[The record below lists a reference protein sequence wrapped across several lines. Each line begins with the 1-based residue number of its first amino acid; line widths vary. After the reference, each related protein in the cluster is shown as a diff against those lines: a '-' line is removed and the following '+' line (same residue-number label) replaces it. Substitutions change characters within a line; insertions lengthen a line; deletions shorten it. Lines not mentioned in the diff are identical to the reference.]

1 MPAAYLDWLAEIFED
16 AQVPFHAQLPQEQA
30 DYLDVSLRKLVGAEN
45 EDEEVVYRRI
55 RERWLKHGL
64 PGRQLLTA
72 FIRDEVYSRRDS
84 PFRPKEGEA
93 YYTNDYVAKEH
104 PPEAPPRRT

>member
-1 MPAAYLDWLAEIFED
+1 MPAAYLDWLAEVFED
-16 AQVPFHAQLPQEQA
+16 AQVPFNAQLTPEQA
-30 DYLDVSLRKLVGAEN
+30 TYLDVSLRKLVGAEK

-72 FIRDEVYSRRDS
+72 FIRDEVYVRKDS
-84 PFRPKEGEA
+84 PFRPAEGGA

-104 PPEAPPRRT
+104 PPAAPKRAM

>member
-1 MPAAYLDWLAEIFED
+1 MPAAYLDWLADVFEE
-16 AQVPFHAQLPQEQA
+16 AQVTYNAETA
-30 DYLDVSLRKLVGAEN
+30 DYLDSAMRKLVNGEK
-45 EDEEVVYRRI
+45 EDEEVVFRRI

-64 PGRQLLTA
+64 PGRQLLAA

-93 YYTNDYVAKEH
+93 YYTNDYRPKG
-104 PPEAPPRRT
+104 APPHVKGY